1 MANIAGPN
9 GGVGF
14 VGGQQPVQ
22 MNGMNQQMSP
32 MLTPTSYTLM
42 IVNRYDEA
50 ANAWV
55 PPGYTTIFVNFN
67 DHQMYVKK
75 NDNGIPSQVRVFD
88 FTERIIQPQQT
99 NQNGVTREEFDEFKN
114 TLLAAITQAQ
124 QVPQVTRE
132 LDEPPRQE
140 YQKKGYSKGGKR

>member
-9 GGVGF
+9 GGAGF

-88 FTERIIQPQQT
+88 FTERIVQPQQT
-99 NQNGVTREEFDEFKN
+99 NQNGVTREEFDEFKA
-114 TLLAAITQAQ
+114 TLLAAINSAKQQNEDSYESETQHRDY
-124 QVPQVTRE
+124 PNKR
-132 LDEPPRQE
+132 
-140 YQKKGYSKGGKR
+140 YQKGGKR